1 MSNRLARESSPYLLQ
16 HAHNPVDWYP
26 WGDEALQAARE
37 TGRPILVSIGYAA
50 CHWCHVMERE
60 SFEDAAVA
68 DIMNAG
74 FINIKIDRE
83 ERPDIDHIYMDAVQA
98 MTGSGGWPLNVF
110 LTPEGKPFYGG
121 TYFPPAAAYN
131 RPSWTD
137 VLNGVL
143 NAWRDRHDDIEL
155 QAGNLVNH
163 LEQANQIG
171 SADNLSILHEDVIHQ
186 MANELLKSADRKLG
200 GFGRAP
206 KFPQTYGIAYLLQY
220 GFLNKQDEALAHAL
234 QSLNKMIRGGIYDQL
249 GGGLARYSTDAEWLV
264 PHFEKML
271 YDQALFLSLLSDAY
285 QVTRDPLYLGV
296 IHQTMEFMEREMLSP
311 EGGFYAAL
319 DADSEGEEGKFYVWE
334 QGEVEEVLGADAAMA
349 IDWFGIQ
356 PEGNWEG
363 INILTRPL
371 TEQQMA
377 EKYGIST
384 GDWTVKLATITSRLM
399 DRRSGRVRPGLDDK
413 QLLSWNALMNMACSK
428 AWQATGEAR
437 YRELALRNMHW
448 ICRVFYRE
456 DGGLFHTYKDGTAK
470 FPGFLDDYAYLVQAL
485 IYIQEITGD
494 QAWLDRAKTLTE
506 RVIADFGA
514 ESNQLFYY
522 TFSQQKDVVVRKREV
537 YDGAQPSGNAVMV
550 LNLHYLGVV
559 FDLPEWKKRAV
570 EMLESMGKAIVR
582 YPISFSFWGLELV
595 RAIRGI
601 PEIVVVGPRADVLRS
616 EILANFIPFRVFQ
629 SAPFENN
636 AYPLLRNKP
645 SEPDT
650 LIFVCQ
656 NYSCRQPVASVSEM
670 LAIL

>member
-37 TGRPILVSIGYAA
+37 SGRPILVSIGYAA

-68 DIMNAG
+68 DIMNTG

-143 NAWRDRHDDIEL
+143 NAWRDRRDDIEL

-163 LEQANQIG
+163 LGQANQIG
-171 SADNLSILHEDVIHQ
+171 SADTLSILHEDVIHQ

-220 GFLNKQDEALAHAL
+220 GFFYKQDEALAHARL
-234 QSLNKMIRGGIYDQL
+234 SLDKMIRGGIYDQL

-271 YDQALFLSLLSDAY
+271 YDQALFVSLLSDAY
-285 QVTRDPLYLGV
+285 QVTRDPLYLGT
-296 IHQTMEFMEREMLSP
+296 IHQTMEYMEREMLSP

-377 EKYGIST
+377 EKYGISI
-384 GDWTVKLATITSRLM
+384 GDWTLKLATITSRLM
-399 DRRSGRVRPGLDDK
+399 ARRSGRVRPGLDDK

-448 ICRVFYRE
+448 ICHVFYRE

-616 EILANFIPFRVFQ
+616 EILANFIPFKVFQ

>member
-143 NAWRDRHDDIEL
+143 NAWRDRRDDIEL

-171 SADNLSILHEDVIHQ
+171 SAGNLSILHEDVIHQ

-220 GFLNKQDEALAHAL
+220 GFFYKQDEALAHARL
-234 QSLNKMIRGGIYDQL
+234 SLDKMIRGGIYDQL

-296 IHQTMEFMEREMLSP
+296 IHQTMAFMEREMLSP

-363 INILTRPL
+363 INILTRPF
-371 TEQQMA
+371 TEQQIA

-384 GDWTVKLATITSRLM
+384 GDWTQKLATITSRLM